1 MYDKT
6 VIYLLSCEDIFIR
19 FFFPIPKAKTCGQTY
34 LMIDKKFRCFEYERV
49 PRIIFTIPC
58 LMKECVG
65 IFIELV
71 WKKYRNFL
79 FSYLLFYLFYS
90 SLHGNLKKWKNSF
103 GFKYPISS
111 IVINILQLF
120 ESLRYSWSRKFAN
133 SEMLRVVNF
142 SLRLF
147 YINEYKVWIFGKK
160 RRKIRT
166 KRVNFWPIYLG
177 KGRIPGY
184 FSGYLRFPGKS
195 MSLEFV

>member
-1 MYDKT
+1 
-6 VIYLLSCEDIFIR
+6 
-19 FFFPIPKAKTCGQTY
+19 
-34 LMIDKKFRCFEYERV
+34 
-49 PRIIFTIPC
+49 
-58 LMKECVG
+58 MKECVG

-160 RRKIRT
+160 RRKIRMNAWT
-166 KRVNFWPIYLG
+166 FGLFISERVESRVI
-177 KGRIPGY
+177 
-184 FSGYLRFPGKS
+184 FPGIYVFPANQWAWNLFKRG
-195 MSLEFV
+195 

>member
-1 MYDKT
+1 
-6 VIYLLSCEDIFIR
+6 
-19 FFFPIPKAKTCGQTY
+19 
-34 LMIDKKFRCFEYERV
+34 
-49 PRIIFTIPC
+49 
-58 LMKECVG
+58 MKECVG

-79 FSYLLFYLFYS
+79 FSYLLYFFIVVKKIRKCNFLYELFLAFYIDNIKLCCIY
-90 SLHGNLKKWKNSF
+90 
-103 GFKYPISS
+103 KYIISS